1 MAFTSDS
8 VNVKNEVYSSLHT
21 VPSGVMFPVQR
32 NYTENTYIS
41 AKARAFTIDAL
52 LNTDKIQ
59 KKPEEIRHVKSE
71 NKTADSQQSTLNE
84 AEYRYANDVMTPPK
98 QQIYEP
104 SSSDD
109 MITYEAFSLGLRKGS
124 LKYRRKHHSYL
135 PLKLEERTNS
145 VSNMHCQLPPLADVP
160 YYSPM
165 MSAGFF
171 RPDECY
177 SPMSFGGQSTPAGL
191 KSYYNAPV
199 PVENMQYQMKYSNLP
214 TPNHSL
220 TSTDRMLTPT
230 DKHNFSAG
238 GRKIISTRRQERP
251 HPYLSTRENFT
262 TPDKSD
268 TYLPITPD
276 NGK

>member
-1 MAFTSDS
+1 MAFKSES
-8 VNVKNEVYSSLHT
+8 VNVKNEVYSCLHT
-21 VPSGVMFPVQR
+21 VVSNGMSSVQR
-32 NYTENTYIS
+32 NYTVNTYMS
-41 AKARAFTIDAL
+41 AKAREFTIDAL
-52 LNTDKIQ
+52 LNTGKIRQ
-59 KKPEEIRHVKSE
+59 KQEETRQVKRE

-84 AEYRYANDVMTPPK
+84 AENRYANDVMTPPK

-109 MITYEAFSLGLRKGS
+109 MITYEAFSLGLRKGN
-124 LKYRRKHHSYL
+124 LKYRRKLYSYL

-145 VSNMHCQLPPLADVP
+145 LSNMHCQLPPAADVP

-177 SPMSFGGQSTPAGL
+177 SPMSFGGQGTPAGL
-191 KSYYNAPV
+191 KSYLNAPV
-199 PVENMQYQMKYSNLP
+199 PVENMQYQMNYNNLP
-214 TPNHSL
+214 TPTHSL
-220 TSTDRMLTPT
+220 TSTDRILTPT
-230 DKHNFSAG
+230 DEHNCSAG
-238 GRKIISTRRQERP
+238 GRKIVPTRRQERP
-251 HPYLSTRENFT
+251 HPYLLTRQNFT

-268 TYLPITPD
+268 TYLYITPD